1 MTSQIAILGPEMQ
14 TPVQSVLIVLL
25 TILGMLGVLAAVAA
39 A

>member
-1 MTSQIAILGPEMQ
+1 MTSQIAILGPEMRA
-14 TPVQSVLIVLL
+14 PVQSVLIVLL

>member
-1 MTSQIAILGPEMQ
+1 MTSQIAILGPETQ
-14 TPVQSVLIVLL
+14 AFVQSVLIVLL

>member
-1 MTSQIAILGPEMQ
+1 VSTQ

-25 TILGMLGVLAAVAA
+25 TILGMLGIIAAGAA